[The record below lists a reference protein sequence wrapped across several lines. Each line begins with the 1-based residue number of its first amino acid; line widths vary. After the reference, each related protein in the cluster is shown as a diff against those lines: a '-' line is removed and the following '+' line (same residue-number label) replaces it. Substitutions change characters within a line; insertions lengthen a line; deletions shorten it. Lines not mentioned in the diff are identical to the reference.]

1 MYQHHKGRIKGFTL
15 LEVLLVIAV
24 IGILAAITLVAINPN
39 RQISQVRNTQRRSD
53 VNIIYKALEQ
63 YNIDV
68 GSYPT
73 GITTTLKDICSTG
86 IEKVGGVTNCTNK
99 VDLRVLVPD
108 YIASIPVDPAGG
120 IYRVSIN
127 EENSRIRVL
136 ASNSELGQIIV
147 VNPAVEERLQAQIT
161 AGTLVPTA
169 TQQLVEGRLV
179 YTNNANTQTY
189 IDKPTTNII
198 CPTGYIPI
206 PGNSMYNTTDFCVM
220 KYEAKAV
227 AISNPTVGLKTPITG
242 FNTISNNTTA
252 TTTANGR
259 AIASVASGYPIANI
273 SQTTAASYCVT
284 AGANLITNAEWMTI
298 ARNIEG
304 VNSNWTGGS
313 VGNGGLWR
321 GHSDWNPNT
330 TLEAST
336 DNDPYN
342 GTGNISPTIQKRTHA
357 LSNGELIWDLSGN
370 SLELTNDTIMGSN
383 KLTSSST
390 LTGVSEFT
398 NITGYGSLNY
408 DLVRPSNNTW
418 NSSQNMGQFFISST
432 SGGPFVLVRGG
443 AVDTGFDTGI
453 FNLYMNL
460 VTSGWSPIVGFRCVF
475 R

>member
-1 MYQHHKGRIKGFTL
+1 MTAPGAELGQSI
-15 LEVLLVIAV
+15 
-24 IGILAAITLVAINPN
+24 AINP
-39 RQISQVRNTQRRSD
+39 
-53 VNIIYKALEQ
+53 LP
-63 YNIDV
+63 
-68 GSYPT
+68 PT
-73 GITTTLKDICSTG
+73 
-86 IEKVGGVTNCTNK
+86 
-99 VDLRVLVPD
+99 P
-108 YIASIPVDPAGG
+108 
-120 IYRVSIN
+120 
-127 EENSRIRVL
+127 EELI
-136 ASNSELGQIIV
+136 
-147 VNPAVEERLQAQIT
+147 QAQI
-161 AGTLVPTA
+161 AEGTLIPTG
-169 TQQLVEGRLV
+169 TQQLVLNRLV
-179 YTNNANTQTY
+179 YTNNAGTQTY
-189 IDKPTTNII
+189 IDPVTTTKV
-198 CPTGYIPI
+198 CPVGYIPV
-206 PGNSMYNTTDFCVM
+206 PGNSMYGTSDFCVM

-227 AISNPTVGLKTPITG
+227 EISNPTVGLIEPNTG
-242 FNTISNNTTA
+242 FNTIANNTTA
-252 TTTANGR
+252 TTSANGR

-273 SQTTAASYCVT
+273 NQTTAASYCTT
-284 AGANLITNAEWMTI
+284 AGASLITNAEWMTI
-298 ARNIEG
+298 ARNIEAQS
-304 VNSNWTGGS
+304 SNWTGGS
-313 VGNGGLWR
+313 VGSGGLWR

-432 SGGPFVLVRGG
+432 SGGHFVLVRGG
-443 AVDTGFDTGI
+443 AVDTGFNTGI